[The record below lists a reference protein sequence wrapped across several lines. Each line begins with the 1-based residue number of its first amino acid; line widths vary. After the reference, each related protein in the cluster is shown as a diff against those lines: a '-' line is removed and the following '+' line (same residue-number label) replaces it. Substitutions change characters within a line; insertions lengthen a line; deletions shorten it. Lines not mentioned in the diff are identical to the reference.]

1 MIKNIDNK
9 KNEKMKNQKQEK
21 HNTYFYCLFFSCFQI
36 DGIDAFW
43 ATIQMLKN
51 GACGGPGLCERP
63 IDLF

>member
-1 MIKNIDNK
+1 
-9 KNEKMKNQKQEK
+9 MKNSKQGK
-21 HNTYFYCLFFSCFQI
+21 HSTYLSYLFFSCFQI
-36 DGIDAFW
+36 DGINAFW